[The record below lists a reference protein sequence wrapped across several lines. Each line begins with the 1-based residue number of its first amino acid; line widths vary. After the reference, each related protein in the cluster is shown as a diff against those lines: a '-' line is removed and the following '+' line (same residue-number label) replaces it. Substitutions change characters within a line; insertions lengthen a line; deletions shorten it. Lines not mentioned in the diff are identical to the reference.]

1 MLEREIDKVTGWLQE
16 QVDAANA
23 NGLVVG
29 VSGGIDSAVAAAL
42 IAGISRQITG
52 ADSSH
57 QLGSAGCGR
66 RSAGGGKAGLGLC

>member
-42 IAGISRQITG
+42 IKRDRKSVV
-52 ADSSH
+52 
-57 QLGSAGCGR
+57 
-66 RSAGGGKAGLGLC
+66 